1 MALVKVNQSL
11 FPRFSNLWED
21 FLGSDITDL
30 PNWETKFTVPAVNIV
45 EKPDKFFV
53 NLAIPGMER
62 SDFKINV
69 DNGILS
75 VASEKEEEH
84 EEEDKD
90 SKFTRR
96 KFYYHSFKHSFTL
109 PESVQADQIEAIYE
123 NRPAAKV
130 NLAQKICLLQP
141 PMATFFYLKIVS
153 QKV

>member
-45 EKPDKFFV
+45 EKPDKYLV

-75 VASEKEEEH
+75 VASEKEEKH
-84 EEEDKD
+84 EEKDKD
-90 SKFTRR
+90 SQFTRR
-96 KFYYHSFKHSFTL
+96 EFYYHSFKRSFTL
-109 PESVQADQIEAIYE
+109 PESVQADQIEAKYE
-123 NRPAAKV
+123 NGILEISIPKRETPQIKPV
-130 NLAQKICLLQP
+130 KQIPVK
-141 PMATFFYLKIVS
+141 
-153 QKV
+153 